1 MEEEEKERASGIR
14 IPLNKPLHN
23 RSRCR
28 HRRRCQALSQHPRGN
43 SDPIIPTRSLFL
55 LPSVSSRHT
64 LLPLSRAEIFGAAVG
79 VRYPARLHRRVNE
92 MLRNYEAAMRTG
104 RIHGSRR
111 SKMAALMEEIG
122 KSLRRKRR
130 RRLQIHLRE
139 VAVVEQALHQ
149 VYLLV
154 DG

>member
-1 MEEEEKERASGIR
+1 MEEEEKERAPGIR
-14 IPLNKPLHN
+14 TPLNKPLHN

-28 HRRRCQALSQHPRGN
+28 HRRRCQALSQRPRGN
-43 SDPIIPTRSLFL
+43 SDAIIPTRSLFL
-55 LPSVSSRHT
+55 PSVSGRHT

-92 MLRNYEAAMRTG
+92 MLRKYEAAMRTG

-111 SKMAALMEEIG
+111 SKMAALMEEMG

-139 VAVVEQALHQ
+139 VAVVE
-149 VYLLV
+149 
-154 DG
+154 